1 MPAAARRLNGIRKPV
16 IREMIRIAGD
26 QGAINLAQGF
36 PDHDPPEALP
46 AAAGRRLL
54 RLKEFKRT

>member
-1 MPAAARRLNGIRKPV
+1 MPAAARRLNGLREPV
-16 IREMIRIAGD
+16 IREMTRIAND

-36 PDHDPPEALP
+36 PDWDPPEALL
-46 AAAGRRLL
+46 AAAGRLLL